1 MINIR
6 RFFYWS
12 LGLDLGY
19 LVGNGVFMAVKQ
31 ILGTLSGLALVYFFT
46 NFASQSDFGIYN
58 MVISVFGVISAIS
71 LSGIGTSLTRSIASG
86 YDSSYVV
93 AINLKTKFSFAGSFI
108 LFFLFLFYLNRS
120 QESLAFSFL
129 ILALLF
135 PIISRYSSYP
145 YVLVAKKNFKKHAIY
160 SSVSQ
165 VVIVFSL
172 ILAIIFGLNIIYILF
187 LYFFLNTILNFIFH
201 NKVIKLL
208 KNLVI
213 DKDFKSFTYFMSII
227 AGLALTA
234 QHLDKV
240 ILGSLNDL
248 STLAIYSL
256 ALTIPESLNTNL
268 KTFMGIFT
276 VKLIK
281 KKDEEKKEIFKK
293 FYLRLIFLGVVLAAS
308 FWMIIPFFIR
318 YFFPE
323 SYKEAIFYSQL
334 LSLALIFSPLVIALS
349 SSVTYSGNYKHTLFF
364 NIFPIIVR
372 LVIYI
377 ALIPLYGIF
386 GAVVALITE
395 RLLSAVVLT
404 YLVFKR

>member
-364 NIFPIIVR
+364 NIFPTIVR

>member
-1 MINIR
+1 
-6 RFFYWS
+6 
-12 LGLDLGY
+12 
-19 LVGNGVFMAVKQ
+19 
-31 ILGTLSGLALVYFFT
+31 
-46 NFASQSDFGIYN
+46 
-58 MVISVFGVISAIS
+58 MV
-71 LSGIGTSLTRSIASG
+71 
-86 YDSSYVV
+86 
-93 AINLKTKFSFAGSFI
+93 INLKTKFSFAGSFI

-364 NIFPIIVR
+364 NIFPTIVR

>member
-1 MINIR
+1 
-6 RFFYWS
+6 
-12 LGLDLGY
+12 
-19 LVGNGVFMAVKQ
+19 
-31 ILGTLSGLALVYFFT
+31 
-46 NFASQSDFGIYN
+46 
-58 MVISVFGVISAIS
+58 
-71 LSGIGTSLTRSIASG
+71 
-86 YDSSYVV
+86 
-93 AINLKTKFSFAGSFI
+93 
-108 LFFLFLFYLNRS
+108 
-120 QESLAFSFL
+120 
-129 ILALLF
+129 
-135 PIISRYSSYP
+135 
-145 YVLVAKKNFKKHAIY
+145 
-160 SSVSQ
+160 
-165 VVIVFSL
+165 
-172 ILAIIFGLNIIYILF
+172 
-187 LYFFLNTILNFIFH
+187 
-201 NKVIKLL
+201 
-208 KNLVI
+208 
-213 DKDFKSFTYFMSII
+213 
-227 AGLALTA
+227 
-234 QHLDKV
+234 
-240 ILGSLNDL
+240 
-248 STLAIYSL
+248 
-256 ALTIPESLNTNL
+256 LTIPESLNTNL

-364 NIFPIIVR
+364 NIFPTIVR